1 MMKKSFNLKK
11 WHFIAPSVLLTVIAI
26 AYFSAGPRVPMDN
39 DQTSELAL
47 AEKESEKVGESAA
60 QFNTEITVGDLS
72 VTLTEPVPVKITD
85 EFVDTGDMSPNLV
98 IATLKNN
105 SSKMF
110 EAYSFS
116 LGTPIIEN
124 NPEAYCEQI
133 FPMQDDIPGMPDD
146 LEIESGGERT
156 FYWAYMCE
164 AKKKDP
170 VSLIVTV
177 TDSELLTFT
186 STIK

>member
-1 MMKKSFNLKK
+1 MKKSFAWKK
-11 WHFIAPSVLLTVIAI
+11 WHFIAPSVLLSVVAV

-47 AEKESEKVGESAA
+47 AEKKAEQVGETSAE
-60 QFNTEITVGDLS
+60 FGTEIKVGDLS
-72 VTLTEPVPVKITD
+72 VTLSEPTSVKITD
-85 EFVDTGDMSPNLV
+85 EFVDVGDRSPNLV
-98 IATLKNN
+98 IATIKNLG
-105 SSKMF
+105 SKIF

-133 FPMQDDIPGMPDD
+133 FPMQDDIPPLPDD
-146 LEIESGGERT
+146 LEIEPDGERT
-156 FYWAYMCE
+156 FYWAYMCD
-164 AKKKDP
+164 AQKGDP

-177 TDSELLTFT
+177 TDEELLTFS

>member
-1 MMKKSFNLKK
+1 MEKSFKLKK
-11 WHFIAPSVLLTVIAI
+11 WHFVAPSVLLTVISI
-26 AYFSAGPRVPMDN
+26 AYLTSGPRVPMDN

-47 AEKESEKVGESAA
+47 AEKESEKVGESSA
-60 QFNTEITVGDLS
+60 QFDTEIMVGDLS
-72 VTLTEPVPVKITD
+72 VILTEPKPVKITD
-85 EFVDTGDMSPNLV
+85 EFIDTGDMSPNLV

-105 SSKMF
+105 GSKMF

-124 NPEAYCEQI
+124 NPDAYCEQI
-133 FPMQDDIPGMPDD
+133 FPMQDDIPPMPDD
-146 LEIESGGERT
+146 LEIEPGGERT

-164 AKKKDP
+164 AAKKDP

>member
-1 MMKKSFNLKK
+1 MKRSFKLKK
-11 WHFIAPSVLLTVIAI
+11 WHFIAPSVLLTVVSI
-26 AYFSAGPRVPMDN
+26 AYFTAGPRVPMDN

-47 AEKESEKVGESAA
+47 AEKESEKVGESTA
-60 QFNTEITVGDLS
+60 QFDTEIMVGALS
-72 VTLTEPVPVKITD
+72 VILTEPQPVKITD
-85 EFVDTGDMSPNLV
+85 EFIDVGDLSPNLV
-98 IATLKNN
+98 VATLKNN
-105 SSKMF
+105 SNKMF

-133 FPMQDDIPGMPDD
+133 FPMQDDIPAMPDD
-146 LEIESGGERT
+146 LEIEPGGERI

-164 AKKKDP
+164 AAKSDP

-177 TDSELLTFT
+177 TDSDLLTYT